1 MCNVILIFIHVSIR
15 GYLIIFFFVYLFWV
29 EFYMTSRI
37 YRGEKNSSQIKLAN
51 FVVLERKPSD
61 DSDVILHFIKIK
73 KDLGLGCFTHLFV

>member
-1 MCNVILIFIHVSIR
+1 
-15 GYLIIFFFVYLFWV
+15 
-29 EFYMTSRI
+29 MTSRI

-73 KDLGLGCFTHLFV
+73 KDLGLGCFTHLFDV